1 MRRSKFR
8 ASMSV
13 IATITVLGSVVALTG
28 VSAAAPMTASYT
40 RENSWVT
47 GHQASLT
54 VRNPTAVTQRNWV
67 LTFDLAPKIS
77 SLWGGTLSSQ
87 VAKKVT
93 VKAPSWARD
102 LPSGGTISIGY
113 VAAGPGVA
121 PTNCK
126 LNGITCGLPAATAT
140 PTTVPPTTV
149 PPTTVPPTTVAPT
162 TTTTTVRPTTTT
174 VPPTTVAPTT
184 TTIAPTTTTTVRPTT
199 TTIAPTTTTT
209 VPATTTTIAATTTV
223 PATTVPPSS
232 SAATLTMAVTS
243 DWVTGYNADFTITN
257 PGPNTWTSWSLT
269 FASSLAVSSIWNGI
283 YQQSGASHQVSN
295 ETWNATVAPGASV
308 SFGITAVGDS
318 RQGTPSS
325 CLVNNKACIVGST
338 VASPGTPTT
347 TIPSSPTTTMPTT
360 PTTLPTLPTGATNVP
375 YSPYVDATNWPTPDL
390 VQTAAARSTRELTL
404 AFIVSGST
412 PCRASWGGYYDRD
425 AKFMTPQIAALRA
438 AGGDVIMSF
447 GGAANQ
453 ELALTCTTVQALA
466 DEYQAVIDA
475 YQLTSI
481 DFDIEGAATNDTASV
496 QRRSA
501 AIAILQQRARAANRK
516 LDVTLT
522 LPVMPYGLTPDG
534 LAVVRSA
541 VNAGVVLSS
550 IDIMTMDY
558 GLGSA
563 QGKMGIWAIEAA
575 TSTHNQIAPLYPTL
589 SSAQRYALVGVIPM
603 IGQNDILGEVF
614 TLSDATYVRSQAT
627 TLGLARIGIWSASRD
642 QPCPEGP
649 NTRAQDNCSSVAA
662 PAGAFSKALAGA

>member
-1 MRRSKFR
+1 MPRSKIR
-8 ASMSV
+8 THMSV
-13 IATITVLGSVVALTG
+13 LATITALATVVVLTG
-28 VSAAAPMTASYT
+28 VSGAAPMTASYT
-40 RENSWVT
+40 KENSWVT

-93 VKAPSWARD
+93 VKAPTWARD
-102 LPSGGTISIGY
+102 LPSGGSISIGY

-126 LNGITCGLPAATAT
+126 LNGITCGLPRAATT
-140 PTTVPPTTV
+140 PTTVPPTTVPATTTTVRPTTTTIPATTTTIRPTTTTIPPTTVPATTTTIRPTTTTVPPATVPPTTV
-149 PPTTVPPTTVAPT
+149 PPTTVP
-162 TTTTTVRPTTTT
+162 
-174 VPPTTVAPTT
+174 
-184 TTIAPTTTTTVRPTT
+184 
-199 TTIAPTTTTT
+199 
-209 VPATTTTIAATTTV
+209 AAG
-223 PATTVPPSS
+223 
-232 SAATLTMAVTS
+232 AATLSMAITS
-243 DWVTGYNADFTITN
+243 DWVTGYNADITITN
-257 PGPNTWTSWSLT
+257 PGPTTWTSWSATFTSPLT
-269 FASSLAVSSIWNGI
+269 VSSIWNGI
-283 YQQSGASHQVSN
+283 YQSTGSGHQVSN
-295 ETWNATVAPGASV
+295 ETWNGSVGPGASV
-308 SFGITAVGDS
+308 TFGITGVGDS
-318 RQGTPSS
+318 RQATPST
-325 CLVNNKACIVGST
+325 CRVNNNNCTVGST
-338 VASPGTPTT
+338 VTIPETPTST
-347 TIPSSPTTTMPTT
+347 VPGSPTTTTVPTT
-360 PTTLPTLPTGATNVP
+360 PTTLPTLPTGATDVP

-425 AKFMTPQIAALRA
+425 AKFMTAQIAALRA

-481 DFDIEGAATNDTASV
+481 DFDIEGAATNDAASV

-589 SSAQRYALVGVIPM
+589 SSAQRYGLVGVIPM
-603 IGQNDILGEVF
+603 IGQNDILGEIF
-614 TLSDATYVRSQAT
+614 TLSDAAYVRSQAT
-627 TLGLARIGIWSASRD
+627 TLGLARIAIWSASRD

>member
-28 VSAAAPMTASYT
+28 VSAAATMTASYT

-47 GHQASLT
+47 GHQASVT

-77 SLWGGTLSSQ
+77 SLWGGKLTSQ
-87 VAKKVT
+87 VAQKVT
-93 VKAPSWARD
+93 VKAPSWAPN
-102 LPSGGTISIGY
+102 LPSGGSINIGY

-149 PPTTVPPTTVAPT
+149 AP

-209 VPATTTTIAATTTV
+209 VRPTTTTVAPTTTV
-223 PATTVPPSS
+223 PPTTVPPSS

-283 YQQSGASHQVSN
+283 YQQTGASHQVSN
-295 ETWNATVAPGASV
+295 ETWNGTVAPGASV

-338 VASPGTPTT
+338 VMSPDTPTT
-347 TIPSSPTTTMPTT
+347 TIPDSPTTTVPTT
-360 PTTLPTLPTGATNVP
+360 PTTLPTLPTGSTNVP

-425 AKFMTPQIAALRA
+425 AKFMTAQIAALRA

-447 GGAANQ
+447 GGAANH
-453 ELALTCTTVQALA
+453 ELALTC
-466 DEYQAVIDA
+466 
-475 YQLTSI
+475 SI
-481 DFDIEGAATNDTASV
+481 RF
-496 QRRSA
+496 
-501 AIAILQQRARAANRK
+501 
-516 LDVTLT
+516 
-522 LPVMPYGLTPDG
+522 P
-534 LAVVRSA
+534 
-541 VNAGVVLSS
+541 S
-550 IDIMTMDY
+550 I
-558 GLGSA
+558 
-563 QGKMGIWAIEAA
+563 
-575 TSTHNQIAPLYPTL
+575 
-589 SSAQRYALVGVIPM
+589 
-603 IGQNDILGEVF
+603 
-614 TLSDATYVRSQAT
+614 
-627 TLGLARIGIWSASRD
+627 
-642 QPCPEGP
+642 QPP
-649 NTRAQDNCSSVAA
+649 
-662 PAGAFSKALAGA
+662 

>member
-1 MRRSKFR
+1 MPRSKIR
-8 ASMSV
+8 THMSV
-13 IATITVLGSVVALTG
+13 LATITALATVVVLTG
-28 VSAAAPMTASYT
+28 VSGAAPMTASYT
-40 RENSWVT
+40 KENSWVT

-93 VKAPSWARD
+93 VKAPTWARD
-102 LPSGGTISIGY
+102 LPSGGSINIGY

-126 LNGITCGLPAATAT
+126 LNGITCGLPRAATT

-149 PPTTVPPTTVAPT
+149 PA
-162 TTTTTVRPTTTT
+162 
-174 VPPTTVAPTT
+174 
-184 TTIAPTTTTTVRPTT
+184 TTTTVRPTT
-199 TTIAPTTTTT
+199 TTI
-209 VPATTTTIAATTTV
+209 PATTTTIRPTTTTV
-223 PATTVPPSS
+223 PPTTAPATTVPPTTVPATGS
-232 SAATLTMAVTS
+232 ATLTMAITS
-243 DWVTGYNADFTITN
+243 DWVTGYNADITITN
-257 PGPNTWTSWSLT
+257 PGPTTWTSWSATFTSPLT
-269 FASSLAVSSIWNGI
+269 VSSIWNGI
-283 YQQSGASHQVSN
+283 YQSTGSGHQVSN
-295 ETWNATVAPGASV
+295 ETWNGSVGPGASV
-308 SFGITAVGDS
+308 TFGITGVGDS
-318 RQGTPSS
+318 RQATPST
-325 CLVNNKACIVGST
+325 CRVNNNNCTVGST
-338 VASPGTPTT
+338 VTIPETPTT
-347 TIPSSPTTTMPTT
+347 TVPGSPTTAPTT
-360 PTTLPTLPTGATNVP
+360 PTTLPTLPTGATDVP

-425 AKFMTPQIAALRA
+425 AKFMTAQIAALRA

-481 DFDIEGAATNDTASV
+481 DFDIEGAATNDAASV

-589 SSAQRYALVGVIPM
+589 SSAQRYGLVGVIPM

-614 TLSDATYVRSQAT
+614 TLSDAAYVRSQAT

>member
-1 MRRSKFR
+1 MRRSKIK
-8 ASMSV
+8 AAMSV
-13 IATITVLGSVVALTG
+13 VATITVLASAVALTG

-47 GHQASLT
+47 GHQASVT
-54 VRNPTAVTQRNWV
+54 VRNPTATTQRNWV
-67 LTFDLAPKIS
+67 LTFDLVPKIS
-77 SLWGGTLSSQ
+77 SLWGGKLTSQ
-87 VAKKVT
+87 VAQKVT
-93 VKAPSWARD
+93 VKAPSWAPN
-102 LPSGGTISIGY
+102 LPSGGSISIGY

-126 LNGITCGLPAATAT
+126 LNGIACGLPA
-140 PTTVPPTTV
+140 PTTTTV
-149 PPTTVPPTTVAPT
+149 RPT

-174 VPPTTVAPTT
+174 VAPTT
-184 TTIAPTTTTTVRPTT
+184 TTTTTVRPTT
-199 TTIAPTTTTT
+199 TTVAPTTTTVAPNT
-209 VPATTTTIAATTTV
+209 
-223 PATTVPPSS
+223 
-232 SAATLTMAVTS
+232 SAATLAMAVTS

-257 PGPNTWTSWSLT
+257 PGPTTWTSWSVT
-269 FASSLAVSSIWNGI
+269 FSSPLAVSSIWNGI
-283 YQQSGASHQVSN
+283 YQQTGASHQVSN

-308 SFGITAVGDS
+308 SFGITGVGDS
-318 RQGTPSS
+318 RVATPSS
-325 CLVNNKACIVGST
+325 CLVNNKACIVDST
-338 VASPGTPTT
+338 VTSPDTPIT
-347 TIPSSPTTTMPTT
+347 TIPGSPTTTVPTT
-360 PTTLPTLPTGATNVP
+360 PTTLPTLPTGPTNVP

-425 AKFMTPQIAALRA
+425 AKFMTAQIAALRA

-447 GGAANQ
+447 GGAANH

-481 DFDIEGAATNDTASV
+481 DFDIEGAATHDTASV

-534 LAVVRSA
+534 LSVVRSA

-575 TSTHNQIAPLYPTL
+575 TATHNQIAPLYPTL

-603 IGQNDILGEVF
+603 IGQNDILGEIF
-614 TLSDATYVRSQAT
+614 TLSDAAYVRSQAT
-627 TLGLARIGIWSASRD
+627 TLGLARIAIWSASRD

-649 NTRAQDNCSSVAA
+649 NTRAQNNCHSVNA
-662 PAGAFSKALAGA
+662 PAGAFSKALAGL

>member
-1 MRRSKFR
+1 MPRSKIR
-8 ASMSV
+8 THMSV
-13 IATITVLGSVVALTG
+13 LATITALATAVVLTG
-28 VSAAAPMTASYT
+28 VSGAAPMTASYT

-93 VKAPSWARD
+93 VKAPTWARD
-102 LPSGGTISIGY
+102 LPSGGSISIGY

-126 LNGITCGLPAATAT
+126 LNGITCGLPRAATT
-140 PTTVPPTTV
+140 PTTVPPATVPATTTTVRPTTTTIPATTTTIRPTTTTIPPTTVPATTTTIRPTTTTVPRATVPPTTV
-149 PPTTVPPTTVAPT
+149 PPTTVP
-162 TTTTTVRPTTTT
+162 
-174 VPPTTVAPTT
+174 
-184 TTIAPTTTTTVRPTT
+184 
-199 TTIAPTTTTT
+199 
-209 VPATTTTIAATTTV
+209 AAG
-223 PATTVPPSS
+223 
-232 SAATLTMAVTS
+232 AATLSMAITS
-243 DWVTGYNADFTITN
+243 DWVTGYNADITITN
-257 PGPNTWTSWSLT
+257 PGPTTWTSWSATFTSPLT
-269 FASSLAVSSIWNGI
+269 VSSIWNGI
-283 YQQSGASHQVSN
+283 YQSTGSGHQVSN
-295 ETWNATVAPGASV
+295 ETWNGSVAPGTSV
-308 SFGITAVGDS
+308 TFGITGVGDS
-318 RQGTPSS
+318 RQATPST
-325 CLVNNKACIVGST
+325 CRVNNNNCTVGST
-338 VASPGTPTT
+338 VTIPETPTT
-347 TIPSSPTTTMPTT
+347 TVPGSPTTTAPTT
-360 PTTLPTLPTGATNVP
+360 PTTLPTLPTGATDVP

-425 AKFMTPQIAALRA
+425 AKFMTAQIAALRA

-481 DFDIEGAATNDTASV
+481 DFDIEGAATNDAASV

-603 IGQNDILGEVF
+603 IGQNDILGEIF
-614 TLSDATYVRSQAT
+614 TLSDAAYVRSQAT
-627 TLGLARIGIWSASRD
+627 TLGLARIAIWSASRD

>member
-1 MRRSKFR
+1 MPRSKIR
-8 ASMSV
+8 THMSV
-13 IATITVLGSVVALTG
+13 LATITALATAVVLTG
-28 VSAAAPMTASYT
+28 VSGAAPMTASYT
-40 RENSWVT
+40 KENSWVT

-93 VKAPSWARD
+93 VKAPTWARD
-102 LPSGGTISIGY
+102 LPSGGSINIGY

-126 LNGITCGLPAATAT
+126 LNGITCGLPGATT
-140 PTTVPPTTV
+140 TKTTVPPTTV
-149 PPTTVPPTTVAPT
+149 PA
-162 TTTTTVRPTTTT
+162 TTTTVRPTTTT
-174 VPPTTVAPTT
+174 VPPTTA
-184 TTIAPTTTTTVRPTT
+184 
-199 TTIAPTTTTT
+199 
-209 VPATTTTIAATTTV
+209 
-223 PATTVPPSS
+223 PATTVPPTTVP
-232 SAATLTMAVTS
+232 AAGGATLSMAITS
-243 DWVTGYNADFTITN
+243 DWVTGYNADITITN
-257 PGPNTWTSWSLT
+257 PGPTTWTSWSATFTSPLT
-269 FASSLAVSSIWNGI
+269 VSSIWNGI
-283 YQQSGASHQVSN
+283 YQSTGSGHQVSN
-295 ETWNATVAPGASV
+295 ETWNGTVAPGSSV
-308 SFGITAVGDS
+308 TFGITGVGDS
-318 RQGTPSS
+318 RQATPST
-325 CLVNNKACIVGST
+325 CRVNNNNCTVGST
-338 VASPGTPTT
+338 VTIPETPTST
-347 TIPSSPTTTMPTT
+347 VPGSPTTTVPAI
-360 PTTLPTLPTGATNVP
+360 PTTLPMLPTGPTNVP

-425 AKFMTPQIAALRA
+425 AKFMTAQIAALRA

-534 LAVVRSA
+534 LSVVRSA

-550 IDIMTMDY
+550 VNIMTMDY

-563 QGKMGIWAIEAA
+563 TGKMGIWAIEAA
-575 TSTHNQIAPLYPTL
+575 TATHNQIAPLYPTL
-589 SSAQRYALVGVIPM
+589 SSAQRYGLVGVIPM
-603 IGQNDILGEVF
+603 IGQNDILGEIF
-614 TLSDATYVRSQAT
+614 TLADATYVRSQAT
-627 TLGLARIGIWSASRD
+627 TLGLARIAIWSASRD

>member
-1 MRRSKFR
+1 MPKSKIR
-8 ASMSV
+8 THMSV
-13 IATITVLGSVVALTG
+13 LATITALATVVVLTG
-28 VSAAAPMTASYT
+28 VSGAAPMTASYT
-40 RENSWVT
+40 KENSWVT

-93 VKAPSWARD
+93 VKAPTWARD
-102 LPSGGTISIGY
+102 LPSGGSISIGY

-126 LNGITCGLPAATAT
+126 LNGITCGLPRAATT

-149 PPTTVPPTTVAPT
+149 PA
-162 TTTTTVRPTTTT
+162 
-174 VPPTTVAPTT
+174 
-184 TTIAPTTTTTVRPTT
+184 TTTTVRPTT
-199 TTIAPTTTTT
+199 TTIPATTTTIRPTTTIPPTT
-209 VPATTTTIAATTTV
+209 VPATTTTIRPTTTTV
-223 PATTVPPSS
+223 PPATVPPTTVPAAG
-232 SAATLTMAVTS
+232 AATLSMAITS
-243 DWVTGYNADFTITN
+243 DWVTGYNADITITN
-257 PGPNTWTSWSLT
+257 PGPTTWTSWSATFTSPLT
-269 FASSLAVSSIWNGI
+269 VSSIWNGI
-283 YQQSGASHQVSN
+283 YQSTGSGHQVSN
-295 ETWNATVAPGASV
+295 ETWNGSVGPGASV
-308 SFGITAVGDS
+308 TFGITGVGDS
-318 RQGTPSS
+318 RQATPST
-325 CLVNNKACIVGST
+325 CRVNNNNCTVGST
-338 VASPGTPTT
+338 VTIPETPTST
-347 TIPSSPTTTMPTT
+347 VPGSPTTTTVPTT
-360 PTTLPTLPTGATNVP
+360 PTTLPTLPTGATDVP

-425 AKFMTPQIAALRA
+425 AKFMTAQIAALRA

-481 DFDIEGAATNDTASV
+481 DFDIEGAATNDAASV

-589 SSAQRYALVGVIPM
+589 SSAQRYGLVGVIPM
-603 IGQNDILGEVF
+603 IGQNDILGEIF
-614 TLSDATYVRSQAT
+614 TLSDAAYVRSQAT
-627 TLGLARIGIWSASRD
+627 TLGLARIAIWSASRD

>member
-1 MRRSKFR
+1 MPRSKIR
-8 ASMSV
+8 THMSV
-13 IATITVLGSVVALTG
+13 LATITALATVVVLTG
-28 VSAAAPMTASYT
+28 VSGAAPMTASYT
-40 RENSWVT
+40 KENSWVT

-93 VKAPSWARD
+93 VKAPTWARD
-102 LPSGGTISIGY
+102 LPSGGSISIGY

-126 LNGITCGLPAATAT
+126 LNGITCGLPRAATT
-140 PTTVPPTTV
+140 PTTVPPTTVPATTTTVRPTTTTIPATTTTIRPTTTTVPPATVPPTTV
-149 PPTTVPPTTVAPT
+149 PPTTVP
-162 TTTTTVRPTTTT
+162 
-174 VPPTTVAPTT
+174 
-184 TTIAPTTTTTVRPTT
+184 
-199 TTIAPTTTTT
+199 
-209 VPATTTTIAATTTV
+209 AAG
-223 PATTVPPSS
+223 
-232 SAATLTMAVTS
+232 AATLSMAITS
-243 DWVTGYNADFTITN
+243 DWVTGYNADITITN
-257 PGPNTWTSWSLT
+257 PGPTTWTSWSATFTSPLT
-269 FASSLAVSSIWNGI
+269 VSSIWNGI
-283 YQQSGASHQVSN
+283 YQSTGSGHQVSN
-295 ETWNATVAPGASV
+295 ETWNGSVGPGASV
-308 SFGITAVGDS
+308 TFGITGVGDS
-318 RQGTPSS
+318 RQATPST
-325 CLVNNKACIVGST
+325 CRVNNNNCTVGST
-338 VASPGTPTT
+338 VTIPETPTST
-347 TIPSSPTTTMPTT
+347 VPGSPPTTVPTT
-360 PTTLPTLPTGATNVP
+360 PTTLPTLPTGATDVP

-425 AKFMTPQIAALRA
+425 AKFMTAQIAALRA

-589 SSAQRYALVGVIPM
+589 SSAQRYGLVGVIPM
-603 IGQNDILGEVF
+603 IGQNDILGEIF
-614 TLSDATYVRSQAT
+614 TLSDAAYVRSQAT
-627 TLGLARIGIWSASRD
+627 TLGLARIAIWSASRD

>member
-1 MRRSKFR
+1 MPKSKIR
-8 ASMSV
+8 THMSV
-13 IATITVLGSVVALTG
+13 LATITALATAVVLTG
-28 VSAAAPMTASYT
+28 VSGAAPMTSSYT

-126 LNGITCGLPAATAT
+126 LNGIACGLPGTTTTPTTVPATTVPPTTVPAT
-140 PTTVPPTTV
+140 TTTVRPTTTTIPATTTTIRPTTTTIPATTTTTTIRPTTTTVPPTTV
-149 PPTTVPPTTVAPT
+149 PPTTVPA
-162 TTTTTVRPTTTT
+162 
-174 VPPTTVAPTT
+174 
-184 TTIAPTTTTTVRPTT
+184 
-199 TTIAPTTTTT
+199 
-209 VPATTTTIAATTTV
+209 
-223 PATTVPPSS
+223 SGG
-232 SAATLTMAVTS
+232 ATLSMAITS
-243 DWVTGYNADFTITN
+243 DWVTGYNADITITN
-257 PGPNTWTSWSLT
+257 PGPTTWTSWSAT
-269 FASSLAVSSIWNGI
+269 FASPLTVSSIWNGI
-283 YQQSGASHQVSN
+283 YQSTGSGHQVSN
-295 ETWNATVAPGASV
+295 ESWNGTVAPGASV
-308 SFGITAVGDS
+308 TFGITGVGDS
-318 RQGTPSS
+318 RQATPST
-325 CLVNNKACIVGST
+325 CRVNNNACTVGST
-338 VASPGTPTT
+338 VTIPETPTI
-347 TIPSSPTTTMPTT
+347 TIPGSPTTTVPTT
-360 PTTLPTLPTGATNVP
+360 PTTLPTLPTGATDVP

-425 AKFMTPQIAALRA
+425 AKFMTAQIAALRA

-481 DFDIEGAATNDTASV
+481 DFDIEGAATNDAASV

-603 IGQNDILGEVF
+603 IGQNDILGEIF
-614 TLSDATYVRSQAT
+614 TLSDAAYVRSQAT
-627 TLGLARIGIWSASRD
+627 TLGLARIAIWSASRD

-649 NTRAQDNCSSVAA
+649 NTRAQNNCSSVAA

>member
-1 MRRSKFR
+1 MPRSKIR
-8 ASMSV
+8 THMSV
-13 IATITVLGSVVALTG
+13 LATITALATVVVLTG
-28 VSAAAPMTASYT
+28 VSGAAPMTASYT
-40 RENSWVT
+40 KENSWVT

-93 VKAPSWARD
+93 VKAPTWARD
-102 LPSGGTISIGY
+102 LPSGGSINIGY

-126 LNGITCGLPAATAT
+126 LNGITCGLPRAATT
-140 PTTVPPTTV
+140 PTTVPPTTVPATTTTVRPTTTTIPATTTTIRPTTTTIPPTTVPATTTTIRPTTTTVPPATVPPTTV
-149 PPTTVPPTTVAPT
+149 PPTTVP
-162 TTTTTVRPTTTT
+162 
-174 VPPTTVAPTT
+174 
-184 TTIAPTTTTTVRPTT
+184 
-199 TTIAPTTTTT
+199 
-209 VPATTTTIAATTTV
+209 AAG
-223 PATTVPPSS
+223 
-232 SAATLTMAVTS
+232 AATLSMAITS
-243 DWVTGYNADFTITN
+243 DWVTGYNADITITN
-257 PGPNTWTSWSLT
+257 PGPTTWTSWSATFTSPLT
-269 FASSLAVSSIWNGI
+269 VSSIWNGI
-283 YQQSGASHQVSN
+283 YQSTGSGHQVSN
-295 ETWNATVAPGASV
+295 ETWNGSVAPGTSV
-308 SFGITAVGDS
+308 TFGITGVGDS
-318 RQGTPSS
+318 RQATPST
-325 CLVNNKACIVGST
+325 CRVNNNNCTVGST
-338 VASPGTPTT
+338 VTIPETPTT
-347 TIPSSPTTTMPTT
+347 TVPGSPTTTAPTT
-360 PTTLPTLPTGATNVP
+360 PTTLPTLPTGATDVP

-425 AKFMTPQIAALRA
+425 AKFMTAQIAALRA

-603 IGQNDILGEVF
+603 IGQNDILGEIF
-614 TLSDATYVRSQAT
+614 TLSDAAYVRSQAT
-627 TLGLARIGIWSASRD
+627 TLGLARIAIWSASRD

>member
-1 MRRSKFR
+1 MPRSKIR
-8 ASMSV
+8 THMSV
-13 IATITVLGSVVALTG
+13 LATITALATVVVLTG
-28 VSAAAPMTASYT
+28 VSGAAPMTASYT
-40 RENSWVT
+40 KENSWVT

-93 VKAPSWARD
+93 VKAPTWARD
-102 LPSGGTISIGY
+102 LPSGGSISIGY

-126 LNGITCGLPAATAT
+126 LNGITCGLPGATT
-140 PTTVPPTTV
+140 TTTTVPPTTV
-149 PPTTVPPTTVAPT
+149 PPTTVPPTTT
-162 TTTTTVRPTTTT
+162 TIRPTTTT
-174 VPPTTVAPTT
+174 VPPTTV
-184 TTIAPTTTTTVRPTT
+184 
-199 TTIAPTTTTT
+199 
-209 VPATTTTIAATTTV
+209 PAAGG
-223 PATTVPPSS
+223 
-232 SAATLTMAVTS
+232 ATLTMAITS
-243 DWVTGYNADFTITN
+243 DWVTGYNADITITN
-257 PGPNTWTSWSLT
+257 PGPTTWPSWSATFTSPLT
-269 FASSLAVSSIWNGI
+269 VSSIWNGI
-283 YQQSGASHQVSN
+283 YQSTGSGHQVSN
-295 ETWNATVAPGASV
+295 ETWNGSVAPGASV
-308 SFGITAVGDS
+308 TFGITGVGDS
-318 RQGTPSS
+318 RQATPST
-325 CLVNNKACIVGST
+325 CRVNNNNCTVGST
-338 VASPGTPTT
+338 VTIPETPTT
-347 TIPSSPTTTMPTT
+347 TVPGSPTTTVPTT

-425 AKFMTPQIAALRA
+425 AKFMTAQIAALRA

-563 QGKMGIWAIEAA
+563 TGKMGIWAIEAA

-589 SSAQRYALVGVIPM
+589 SSAQRYGLVGVIPM

-614 TLSDATYVRSQAT
+614 TLSDAAYVRSQAT

>member
-1 MRRSKFR
+1 MPRSKIR
-8 ASMSV
+8 THMSV
-13 IATITVLGSVVALTG
+13 LATITALATVVVMTG
-28 VSAAAPMTASYT
+28 VSGAAPMTASYT

-77 SLWGGTLSSQ
+77 SLWGGTLYSQ

-102 LPSGGTISIGY
+102 LPSGGSISIGY

-126 LNGITCGLPAATAT
+126 LNGITCGLPGATT
-140 PTTVPPTTV
+140 TTTTVPPTTV
-149 PPTTVPPTTVAPT
+149 PPTTVPAT

-174 VPPTTVAPTT
+174 VPPATT
-184 TTIAPTTTTTVRPTT
+184 TTIRPTT
-199 TTIAPTTTTT
+199 TTVPPTT
-209 VPATTTTIAATTTV
+209 VPAAGR
-223 PATTVPPSS
+223 
-232 SAATLTMAVTS
+232 ATLTMAITS
-243 DWVTGYNADFTITN
+243 DWVTGYNADITITN
-257 PGPNTWTSWSLT
+257 PGPSTWTSWSAT
-269 FASSLAVSSIWNGI
+269 FASPLTVSSIWNGI
-283 YQQSGASHQVSN
+283 YQSTGSGHQVSN
-295 ETWNATVAPGASV
+295 ETWNGSVAPGASV
-308 SFGITAVGDS
+308 TFGITGVGDS
-318 RQGTPSS
+318 RQATPST
-325 CLVNNKACIVGST
+325 CRVNNNNCTVGST
-338 VASPGTPTT
+338 VTIPETPTT
-347 TIPSSPTTTMPTT
+347 TVPGSPTTTVPTT

-425 AKFMTPQIAALRA
+425 AKFMTAQIAALRA

-563 QGKMGIWAIEAA
+563 TGKMGIWAIEAA

-589 SSAQRYALVGVIPM
+589 SSAQRYGLVGVIPM
-603 IGQNDILGEVF
+603 IGQNDILGEIF
-614 TLSDATYVRSQAT
+614 TLSDAAYVRSQAT
-627 TLGLARIGIWSASRD
+627 TLGLARIAIWSASRD

>member
-1 MRRSKFR
+1 MPRSKIR
-8 ASMSV
+8 THMSV
-13 IATITVLGSVVALTG
+13 LATITALATVVVLTG
-28 VSAAAPMTASYT
+28 VSGAAPMTASYT
-40 RENSWVT
+40 KENSWVT

-93 VKAPSWARD
+93 VKAPTWARD
-102 LPSGGTISIGY
+102 LPSGGSISIGY

-126 LNGITCGLPAATAT
+126 LNGITCGLPRAATT
-140 PTTVPPTTV
+140 PTTVPPTTVPATTTTVRPTTTTIPATTTTIRPTTTTIPPTTVPATTTTIRPTTTTVPPATVPPTTV
-149 PPTTVPPTTVAPT
+149 PPTTVP
-162 TTTTTVRPTTTT
+162 
-174 VPPTTVAPTT
+174 
-184 TTIAPTTTTTVRPTT
+184 
-199 TTIAPTTTTT
+199 
-209 VPATTTTIAATTTV
+209 AAG
-223 PATTVPPSS
+223 
-232 SAATLTMAVTS
+232 AATLSMAITS
-243 DWVTGYNADFTITN
+243 DWVTGYNADITITN
-257 PGPNTWTSWSLT
+257 PGPTTWTSWSATFTSPLT
-269 FASSLAVSSIWNGI
+269 VSSIWNGI
-283 YQQSGASHQVSN
+283 YQSTGSGHQVSN
-295 ETWNATVAPGASV
+295 ETWNGSVAPGTSV
-308 SFGITAVGDS
+308 TFGITGVGDS
-318 RQGTPSS
+318 RQATPST
-325 CLVNNKACIVGST
+325 CRVNNNNCTVGST
-338 VASPGTPTT
+338 VTIPETPTST
-347 TIPSSPTTTMPTT
+347 VPGSPTTTTVPTT
-360 PTTLPTLPTGATNVP
+360 PTTLPTLPTGATDVP

-425 AKFMTPQIAALRA
+425 AKFMTAQIAALRA

-481 DFDIEGAATNDTASV
+481 DFDIEGAATNDAASV

-589 SSAQRYALVGVIPM
+589 SSAQRYGLVGVIPM
-603 IGQNDILGEVF
+603 IGQNDILGEIF
-614 TLSDATYVRSQAT
+614 TLSDAAYVRSQAT
-627 TLGLARIGIWSASRD
+627 TLGLARIAIWSASRD